1 MSPKK
6 NPKRVPPVDTYVQ
19 ETSICA
25 YRNAKVWDIYTTNH
39 SFICLMK
46 RRGWEPVTGKKADA
60 AKPYLIF
67 RLPTN
72 KLTIRSKPKAKKKVK
87 K

>member
-1 MSPKK
+1 MSPKLR
-6 NPKRVPPVDTYVQ
+6 PGRIPPVDTYVQ

-46 RRGWEPVTGKKADA
+46 RRGWEPVKGKDAKAA
-60 AKPYLIF
+60 LPYLIF
-67 RLPTN
+67 RLPTRS
-72 KLTIRSKPKAKKKVK
+72 LTIRSKPKKKAVK